1 MMFPLL
7 FFIDPLPKIAWP
19 FFLTTIFI
27 HVFYKIFL
35 CKVYDYSGLSYG
47 YPIARGLPSLI
58 LLALTPIL
66 FDESLTLS
74 DQLSVI
80 IISTGILLLVFSEGN
95 FKNQKIYTLNFS
107 ANEKNKSNLSIDKI
121 HNVLFKNNFY
131 REDCIISFGG
141 GITGDVVGYAA
152 STFKRGIKFIN
163 IPSTLLAQVDSSI
176 GGKTGIN
183 NKFGKNLVGSFYQP
197 DLVISDINL
206 LRTLPKREIICG
218 YAEILKS
225 SLIDS
230 KKNFVF
236 LDKNFNKILNL
247 KGNFIINAILNSCL
261 LKKKIIEK
269 DEKEKNLRKS
279 LNLGHTFAHAYEATL
294 GYSKKLNHGE
304 AVILGIKNA
313 IEFSYKQKFL
323 NKRIYDL
330 LKNHLENIPLNKKL
344 TTLFKTKDVNKII
357 TYMKADK
364 KNNSKKIN
372 LILMKDFG
380 KIKTDSQYNEAIIK
394 KFLNLELKK

>member
-1 MMFPLL
+1 MKSKIIKVKTKSKNYEVHIGTNLIPKLKNILKKNKLL
-7 FFIDPLPKIAWP
+7 FSKYLIVIDNKLPKK
-19 FFLTTIFI
+19 FR
-27 HVFYKIFL
+27 K
-35 CKVYDYSGLSYG
+35 
-47 YPIARGLPSLI
+47 
-58 LLALTPIL
+58 
-66 FDESLTLS
+66 
-74 DQLSVI
+74 
-80 IISTGILLLVFSEGN
+80 LLLKN
-95 FKNQKIYTLNFS
+95 FENQKFYTLEFR
-107 ANEKNKSNLSIDKI
+107 ANEKNKSYLSIDKI

-225 SLIDS
+225 SLIDD

-261 LKKKIIEK
+261 LKKRIIEK

-304 AVILGIKNA
+304 AVIFGLMNAVNFSKEKKIISNLNSELINNHIKKIEIKNKYQDL
-313 IEFSYKQKFL
+313 F
-323 NKRIYDL
+323 NKRKITS
-330 LKNHLENIPLNKKL
+330 ILN
-344 TTLFKTKDVNKII
+344 F
-357 TYMKADK
+357 MKSDK
-364 KNNSKKIN
+364 KNKSDRIN
-372 LILMKDFG
+372 LILIRNFG
-380 KIKTDSQYNEAIIK
+380 KLYLNYQAKSVELNKFLLKELNEAY
-394 KFLNLELKK
+394 L